1 MKIAIAGCGNMGMIY
16 ARAFLK
22 FESVSPDQLLL
33 IEKNE
38 ERASE
43 LEKLNLGRVTDITDP
58 DLSQCELLLLSIK
71 PQDFSEFS
79 NQIKGKLHPD
89 LLILT
94 IMAGITTQK
103 ICEALNHKPILR
115 AMPNSPAAL
124 GMGITALF
132 ANEYV
137 TMSALRKAENLL
149 SPTGRTILLDNE
161 DLMNAVT
168 AVSGSGPAYFFF
180 IAKNMI
186 EAAKKMGLNDSHA
199 RLLVKQTMLGS
210 YHLINQADQ
219 SLDSLISTV
228 ASKGGTTEAA
238 LTSFDNN
245 QVGENIQ
252 LGLEQACARAL
263 ELSKAQ

>member
-1 MKIAIAGCGNMGMIY
+1 
-16 ARAFLK
+16 
-22 FESVSPDQLLL
+22 
-33 IEKNE
+33 
-38 ERASE
+38 
-43 LEKLNLGRVTDITDP
+43 
-58 DLSQCELLLLSIK
+58 
-71 PQDFSEFS
+71 
-79 NQIKGKLHPD
+79 
-89 LLILT
+89 
-94 IMAGITTQK
+94 
-103 ICEALNHKPILR
+103 
-115 AMPNSPAAL
+115 
-124 GMGITALF
+124 MGITALF

-252 LGLEQACARAL
+252 LGLEQACVRAL

>member
-38 ERASE
+38 TRAEE
-43 LEKLNLGRVTDITDP
+43 LKKLNIGRVTDISDP
-58 DLSQCELLLLSIK
+58 DLSDCELLLLSVK
-71 PQDFSEFS
+71 PQDFIEFS
-79 NQIKGKLHPD
+79 HQIKGKLQAD
-89 LLILT
+89 TLILT
-94 IMAGITTQK
+94 IMAGITTEK
-103 ICEALNHKPILR
+103 ISQMLAHKPILR

-124 GMGITALF
+124 GMGITALY
-132 ANEYV
+132 ANEFV
-137 TMSALRKAENLL
+137 TMTALRKAENLL
-149 SPTGRTILLDNE
+149 SPTGRTILLDQE

-168 AVSGSGPAYFFF
+168 AVSGSGPAYFFY
-180 IAKNMI
+180 IVKHMM
-186 EAAKKMGLNDSHA
+186 EAAKNMGLNDSHA
-199 RLLVKQTMLGS
+199 RLLVKQTMLGA

-238 LTSFDNN
+238 LTVFK
-245 QVGENIQ
+245 QREVGENIE
-252 LGLEQACARAL
+252 LALDQACKRAF